1 VSPLA
6 TQLLRRVALFALLAA
21 LLLSLGPP
29 LLHELGLL
37 GGGTQGAV
45 DAAIRAIDA
54 ARAYGGRDDDPPLAA
69 ARSELARA
77 AALMARGEGR
87 RARRAAAAARE
98 RAVDAQRLALTR
110 REETRREAQKI
121 LVRVDEGINDLEEL
135 YGQVVPGLDRATV
148 GRLLG
153 VMKEARSTGA
163 ALFLAQQQGDHE
175 KVVAGEAATLEAL
188 SSARRR
194 LEAARRPVSQR

>member
-1 VSPLA
+1 
-6 TQLLRRVALFALLAA
+6 
-21 LLLSLGPP
+21 
-29 LLHELGLL
+29 
-37 GGGTQGAV
+37 
-45 DAAIRAIDA
+45 
-54 ARAYGGRDDDPPLAA
+54 
-69 ARSELARA
+69 
-77 AALMARGEGR
+77 
-87 RARRAAAAARE
+87 
-98 RAVDAQRLALTR
+98 VDAQRLALTR

-121 LVRVDEGINDLEEL
+121 LVRVDAGINDLEEL